1 MQNSAVSM
9 APHETPLQ
17 PRRNTNLDALR
28 GIAIL
33 MVLGRHA
40 GEGVTSAHAANLFTF
55 CWQRIGWAGVD
66 LFFVLSGFLIS
77 GLLFSDFQ
85 QRGRIGL
92 VRFYIRR
99 GLKIWPSLYALIAV
113 GLLAHAVGFGH
124 TFTRA
129 QLFSELFFLQDYF
142 PSIWGITWSIA
153 VEEHFYLFLPLLL
166 VFLLR
171 RNSARPFAA
180 LPIIFVGIA
189 LFSLACRFLVGW
201 KQNGT
206 IDPFTSVFPTHLRID
221 GLMFGVLI
229 CYFKRFQPRVFQW
242 MATWPGG
249 WAVIAAAV
257 AVLSIFPVESRHMH
271 TWGFTVLYIGF
282 GFLVAKAVAIEG
294 PRPIRA
300 MSSLLARIGV
310 FSYSIYLWQM
320 FYVWKVLAHLHITS
334 PMLLYCST
342 IVGAILFG
350 IAAAKII
357 EMPALRL
364 RDRMFPAVAKELA
377 ESGLVKAS

>member
-1 MQNSAVSM
+1 MGSPQILPSS
-9 APHETPLQ
+9 
-17 PRRNTNLDALR
+17 RRNRNLDALR

-40 GEGVTSAHAANLFTF
+40 GMAVNYLHGTNPFTF
-55 CWQRIGWAGVD
+55 YTMRVGWAGVD

-77 GLLFSDFQ
+77 GILFADYQ
-85 QRGRIGL
+85 QWGRIHLG
-92 VRFYIRR
+92 RFYIRR
-99 GLKIWPSLYALIAV
+99 GFKIWPAFYTLIAV
-113 GLLAHAVGFGH
+113 GLLIDLVIPGH
-124 TFTRA
+124 HIST
-129 QLFSELFFLQDYF
+129 QGLLPELLFYQDYHYG
-142 PSIWGITWSIA
+142 IYGITWSLA
-153 VEEHFYLFLPLLL
+153 VEEHFYIFLPLLL
-166 VFLLR
+166 LFLIR
-171 RNSARPFAA
+171 RNRKNPFAA
-180 LPIIFVGIA
+180 LPLVFAGIA
-189 LFSLACRFLVGW
+189 IFCLACRFAVGW
-201 KQNGT
+201 RQNG
-206 IDPFTSVFPTHLRID
+206 IINSFTCVFPTHLRID